1 MRRLNDS
8 SLFYHAHIC
17 HDEFIFFG
25 GGGETGAVTTPEGT
39 IARHTA
45 VMILGSGLDCS
56 QDGFHGEMSLL
67 VWVDPADA
75 PRALAVR

>member
-17 HDEFIFFG
+17 HDEFIFG
-25 GGGETGAVTTPEGT
+25 GGTLGAATTPGGT
-39 IARHTA
+39 IARHT
-45 VMILGSGLDCS
+45 VVLILGSGLDCS
-56 QDGFHGEMSLL
+56 RDGFHGEMSLL

>member
-1 MRRLNDS
+1 MLTFVMMS
-8 SLFYHAHIC
+8 SFL
-17 HDEFIFFG
+17 G
-25 GGGETGAVTTPEGT
+25 GGTLGAATTPEGT
-39 IARHTA
+39 IARHT
-45 VMILGSGLDCS
+45 VVLILGSGLDCS

>member
-1 MRRLNDS
+1 MIPHCFIMLTFVMMS
-8 SLFYHAHIC
+8 S
-17 HDEFIFFG
+17 FFG
-25 GGGETGAVTTPEGT
+25 GGTLGTATTPEGT
-39 IARHTA
+39 IARHT
-45 VMILGSGLDCS
+45 VVLILGSGLDCS